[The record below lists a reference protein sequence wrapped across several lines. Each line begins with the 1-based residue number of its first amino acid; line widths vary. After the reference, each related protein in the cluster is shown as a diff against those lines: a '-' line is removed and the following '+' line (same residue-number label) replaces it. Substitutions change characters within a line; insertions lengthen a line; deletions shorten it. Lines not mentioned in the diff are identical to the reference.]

1 MKEAVFITDIVN
13 SLKEQG
19 CAFVYK
25 PPDSPASWTQS
36 MTRFTAPKP
45 CDIIT
50 ADKKGLILIECKQI
64 RKWEAFS
71 EYDMRPSQVK
81 ALGEAKAMGQKAY
94 VFLNVRVTAERV
106 NVLLIFNWSKLCEIW
121 GSQKGCIRAKE
132 IRERCESSQAI
143 HGLNGRYDVSAILD
157 L

>member
-1 MKEAVFITDIVN
+1 MKEAIFITEVMN
-13 SLKEQG
+13 SLKAHG
-19 CAFVYK
+19 CVFAYK

-50 ADKKGLILIECKQI
+50 CDKKGLILIECKQI

-71 EYDMRPSQVK
+71 EYDMRPSQIK

-94 VFLNVRVTAERV
+94 VFLNVRVIPERV
-106 NVLLIFNWSKLCEIW
+106 NICLIFNWSKLCEIW
-121 GSQKGCIRAKE
+121 KDQKGCIKAKE
-132 IRERCESSQAI
+132 IKERCQSSQAI
-143 HGLNGRYDVSAILD
+143 IGHNGIFDVSAILD
-157 L
+157 M